1 MKKLYIFLFSLIFV
15 KSLAQITAIPDAN
28 FEQFLI
34 DLGIDSDG
42 VVNGQVLTS
51 DVENVTDLDI
61 SFQDLI
67 QDITGIEAFLSLE
80 NLDVS
85 MTPLSGVLDLSANI
99 NLISLIANGGGD
111 NFVLMIEKIILNNN
125 PNLEEIIAPEVWTLE
140 QIDLKTGEE
149 DVSDLTINI
158 WIYTDFSMPI
168 SEAPSNENICIQ
180 VTDANAAQNGGGVYS
195 NWQIITNSNTEFN
208 NFFFSE
214 TCTLSVHQFE
224 SIAVELY
231 PNPTQNHFNIKT
243 SQVIEKIRI
252 YDVSGKLV
260 YSENGKQSA
269 LKIATEAWQK
279 GLYFVNLSFENG
291 QRHVEK
297 LLVR

>member
-1 MKKLYIFLFSLIFV
+1 MKKIYTFFFCFSMVILQ
-15 KSLAQITAIPDAN
+15 AQITAIPDAN

-61 SFQDLI
+61 SDQYLI

-85 MTPLSGVLDLSANI
+85 MTPLSGVLDLSANT
-99 NLISLIANGGGD
+99 NLISLIANGEGD
-111 NFVLMIEKIILNNN
+111 YIVLMIEKIILNNN
-125 PNLEEIIAPEVWTLE
+125 PNLEEISASEVWTLE

-158 WIYTDFSMPI
+158 FTIPDFLMPT

-195 NWQIITNSNTEFN
+195 NWQIITNTSTEFN

-214 TCTLSVHQFE
+214 TCTLSVNQFE

-231 PNPTQNHFNIKT
+231 PNPTQNHFNIKA
-243 SQVIEKIRI
+243 SEGIEKIKI

-269 LKIATEAWQK
+269 LQIATEAWQK
-279 GLYFVNLSFENG
+279 GVYFVNLSFENG
-291 QRHVEK
+291 QRQVQK